1 MKSKT
6 EIKERIKMLKEYLEG
21 NKECDG
27 YCTEE
32 EWYEEI
38 NTNYGKLTALEW
50 VLKEKENK

>member
-50 VLKEKENK
+50 VLKEKESK